1 MKKAIVFGAGGFIG
15 SHLVKR
21 LKQEGFWVRG
31 VDLKLPEYS
40 PTAAD
45 DFIIGDLRLMAV
57 VEKAILPD
65 TDELYQLAADMGG
78 AGYIFTGE
86 HDADVMHNSALIN
99 INTAR
104 VATDRKVKA
113 MFYSSSACI
122 YPEYNQMDPANPKC
136 NEDSAYPAQPDSE
149 YGWEKLFSERLYM
162 SYARNYGLNV
172 KIARYH
178 NIYGPEG
185 AWNNG
190 REKAPAAICRKVAEA
205 ENGGAIDIWGDGLQ
219 TRSFLF
225 IDDCLEATTRLI
237 RSVRSGPYNIG
248 SEEMVSI
255 NAFAQLVIGLSGKN
269 LSINNIPGPEGV
281 RGRSSDNHLIVA
293 ELNWKPTIL
302 LDEGMRRL
310 YTWVSQQVAN
320 TQPVAI
326 GLH

>member
-31 VDLKLPEYS
+31 VDLKFPEYS
-40 PTAAD
+40 PTEAD

-57 VEKAILPD
+57 VENAILPD

-86 HDADVMHNSALIN
+86 HDADVMHNSAMIN
-99 INTAR
+99 LNTAK
-104 VATDRKVKA
+104 AAAEKKVKA
-113 MFYSSSACI
+113 LFYSSSACI

-178 NIYGPEG
+178 NVYGPEG

-190 REKAPAAICRKVAEA
+190 KEKAPAAICRKVAEV
-205 ENGGAIDIWGDGLQ
+205 ENAGSIEIWGDGLQ

-225 IDDCLEATTRLI
+225 IDDCLDATTRLI
-237 RSVRSGPYNIG
+237 RSKHSGPYNIG

-255 NAFAQLVIGLSGKN
+255 NGFAELVIGISGKE
-269 LSINNIPGPEGV
+269 LHITNIKGPEGV
-281 RGRSSDNHLIVA
+281 RGRSSDNNIISANLG
-293 ELNWKPTIL
+293 WTPTIKL
-302 LDEGMRRL
+302 EEGMQKL
-310 YTWVSQQVAN
+310 YSWIIQQVEK
-320 TQPVAI
+320 
-326 GLH
+326 G